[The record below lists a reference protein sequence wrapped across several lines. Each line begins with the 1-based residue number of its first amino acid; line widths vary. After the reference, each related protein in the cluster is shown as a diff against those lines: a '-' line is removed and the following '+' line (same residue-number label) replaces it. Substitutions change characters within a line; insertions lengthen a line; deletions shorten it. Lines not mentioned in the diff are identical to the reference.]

1 MSTLSHDEDDL
12 DEEMDEEVEEVAPEA
27 AEPANDDQITFNGK
41 RVSVDV
47 GLKRCVALI
56 EKGTGSWQHVAGKCA
71 CDCHASAARLDSVP
85 RDRCMDD
92 YRTSSRLNLVARY
105 KKNWD
110 TPSGHMTR
118 SRHRPTDTLCQVAS
132 KGMPVAVGSSRPSAF
147 LLNHD

>member
-12 DEEMDEEVEEVAPEA
+12 DEEMDEEVEGVAPKA
-27 AEPANDDQITFNGK
+27 AEPANDDHITFNGK

-85 RDRCMDD
+85 RD
-92 YRTSSRLNLVARY
+92 SVVAASLQLLTRV
-105 KKNWD
+105 W
-110 TPSGHMTR
+110 MTIGR
-118 SRHRPTDTLCQVAS
+118 QV
-132 KGMPVAVGSSRPSAF
+132 
-147 LLNHD
+147 D